1 VVYINNLVYA
11 LNSLK
16 NLIEALLFIR
26 LLLSYINYNF
36 TSFIGSIIYE
46 LTEPILSLA
55 RNLIDKLGINFGMFD
70 FSYIFAFL
78 ILRII
83 YIAILY
89 LIGVM

>member
-1 VVYINNLVYA
+1 MVYINNLVYA

-36 TSFIGSIIYE
+36 TSFIGNIIYE